1 MSLCSAYCSVC
12 SVICFPEKPH
22 YRAPSCGGC
31 SNVCSLYPM
40 GYRCFK
46 LLLSQSCIATIRM
59 QRLLHGIK
67 ITLAVSRRIIGE
79 VKVFNR
85 PDGIYFTC
93 LYCDKQHLLKSKEI
107 IRDQKDFGISMKLLS
122 WDGS

>member
-1 MSLCSAYCSVC
+1 MKFISLLTSVLAAFMFAGVGC
-12 SVICFPEKPH
+12 EK
-22 YRAPSCGGC
+22 S
-31 SNVCSLYPM
+31 
-40 GYRCFK
+40 
-46 LLLSQSCIATIRM
+46 SCIMIASLWINESM
-59 QRLLHGIK
+59 FLHIAPFVA
-67 ITLAVSRRIIGE
+67 LSASLRRRIIGE

-122 WDGS
+122 

>member
-1 MSLCSAYCSVC
+1 
-12 SVICFPEKPH
+12 
-22 YRAPSCGGC
+22 
-31 SNVCSLYPM
+31 
-40 GYRCFK
+40 
-46 LLLSQSCIATIRM
+46 M

-85 PDGIYFTC
+85 PDGIYCTC

-107 IRDQKDFGISMKLLS
+107 IRDQKDFGISMKLLRGEAS
-122 WDGS
+122 CVTRPWQEIMNNAPWLVTECTERCVHSPVC

>member
-1 MSLCSAYCSVC
+1 
-12 SVICFPEKPH
+12 
-22 YRAPSCGGC
+22 
-31 SNVCSLYPM
+31 
-40 GYRCFK
+40 
-46 LLLSQSCIATIRM
+46 
-59 QRLLHGIK
+59 
-67 ITLAVSRRIIGE
+67 VSRRIIGE

-122 WDGS
+122 WDGSWVTIPLQEIMNKAPWLLT

>member
-1 MSLCSAYCSVC
+1 
-12 SVICFPEKPH
+12 
-22 YRAPSCGGC
+22 
-31 SNVCSLYPM
+31 
-40 GYRCFK
+40 
-46 LLLSQSCIATIRM
+46 M

-122 WDGS
+122 WDCSWVTIPLQDFFYNDTSTTEIYTLSLHDALDLSAS